1 MSSYLA
7 LSPSPRFIF
16 AFCQSLIYANIIRLS
31 LLSIQTDLHSRHSL
45 LTYTASLSLSDS
57 YTTYIYIVFPLSHTY
72 TNTYIQ
78 VQHLSLKYLPK
89 QSLSLIHTYSSSH
102 IHIYIVS
109 TSLSCTYMQ
118 AVFLSLT
125 YTQRHMYTQP
135 LKFKRTLTHKICIG
149 ISALYTHNPT
159 LSSILTSANRC

>member
-1 MSSYLA
+1 MYSYLS
-7 LSPSPRFIF
+7 LSPSPLFIF

-78 VQHLSLKYLPK
+78 VQHLSLKYLPME
-89 QSLSLIHTYSSSH
+89 SLSLSDPPEPKACERGRYLMCMSVCRYVSAVREIWGRGML
-102 IHIYIVS
+102 IEIVI
-109 TSLSCTYMQ
+109 YMQ
-118 AVFLSLT
+118 VGKSRASLNFT
-125 YTQRHMYTQP
+125 YVV
-135 LKFKRTLTHKICIG
+135 I
-149 ISALYTHNPT
+149 
-159 LSSILTSANRC
+159 